1 MRLLL
6 IFLFIGIGASNAT
19 VTYSQST
26 QLSISLNNKS
36 IKEVFDEIEKNS
48 EYIFFYYDDVLDIN
62 RIVSIHAKNKTVD
75 KILDRLFESTDN
87 TYVIDD
93 RQIFISQKEPAME
106 TIVLQPSRTIR
117 GIITDERNEPVIG
130 ANIIIK
136 GTTTGTTSDVDGHF
150 NLSTTLSDPVLVIS
164 YVGYLTQEIV
174 TGKSDRPILVQLSE
188 SDQALEEIV
197 VVGYGRQKKVNLSGA
212 VAQIDSKVL
221 SNRPIQNISSALQ
234 GLMSG
239 VTVLSGQGR
248 PGEDGATIHVRGVG
262 TLNTAS
268 PYILID
274 GIESGTLNSI
284 DPNDIENISV
294 LKDASSAAI
303 YGSKASNGVILI
315 TTKRGKT
322 GEPQINYNGYAG
334 IQQPTQMI
342 ERISSADYATLLNKA
357 LLEDGKA
364 ERWSADDIR
373 KFQDGSD
380 PYGHPNTNWYDLAY
394 RNGLQHHHN
403 VNVSGG
409 AEKVHY
415 MASVGF
421 LQQKG
426 ILPNAERQQFN
437 GRTNLDI
444 KLSDRLTVRMNMA
457 YIKNDYKDPTNSYVG
472 DGSDQIIRQLNL
484 IAPWIPYKNEDGS
497 YGTVSDGNPIAW
509 LDLDQTVDRYNQN
522 FSGILAADYR
532 LFNGMTA
539 TLQGSYVSNS
549 QHYKSFLKD
558 IQYNPNKY
566 HGPNT
571 LDERYYLWDRTNFD
585 ALLNYD
591 RRLGWHG
598 VKVLMG
604 WHTEK
609 YNYIENRMNRKNFPN
624 NDLTDLNAGAVSTQ
638 TNSGYT
644 RSLAMLSGFG
654 RVNYDYADRYLLEVN
669 FRADGSSRFAPGNR
683 WGYFPSFSAAWRV
696 SEESF
701 AENLKENWLNN
712 LKIRASWGLLGNQ
725 DALNSD
731 ATNDYYPYLNT
742 YNLGASYPFGGS
754 LYSGY
759 YQSNYHIETISWEK
773 ARTYGVGIDFAIFKH
788 IDGSIDFYDRKT
800 TGIIMDVPA
809 PEEFALGSYKDNVGE
824 MQNRGIELSVN
835 YHHHWNDWQ
844 LSVTGNFAYNKNEIL
859 NLGGVE
865 RMIDGYS
872 INQIGK
878 SISSFYVYQ
887 ADGFFQSQ
895 DEADAFAAQYNRET
909 GTTMFTRPFKAG
921 DIRYVD
927 TNNDGKINGDDR
939 VICNSTNPAYIYGL
953 HLNLGYKNFDFAT
966 IFTGAAKV
974 ARIYNVEVFGAFR
987 GDTSHPASI
996 WLDAWTSENKDAK
1009 MPRIWNDVN
1018 SNSYPQNVMSTFWLQ
1033 NTSYLRLKNLQIG
1046 YSLPSQWIKSGGIS
1060 RLRVYYSAENVF
1072 TIDAL
1077 PIKLDP
1083 ETSSE
1088 RGSSYPLIKTH
1099 SFGVNITF

>member
-6 IFLFIGIGASNAT
+6 IFLFIGIGASSAT

-26 QLSISLNNKS
+26 RLSISLNNKS
-36 IKEVFDEIEKNS
+36 VKEVFDEIEKNS
-48 EYIFFYYDDVLDIN
+48 EYIFFYYDDVLDID
-62 RIVSIHAKNKTVD
+62 RIVSIRAKNKTVD

-106 TIVLQPSRTIR
+106 TTVQQQSRTIR
-117 GIITDERNEPVIG
+117 GIITDDMNEPVIG

-150 NLSTTLSDPVLVIS
+150 NLSTTSSNPVLVIS

-174 TGKSDRPILVQLSE
+174 AGNSDRLILVKLSE
-188 SDQALEEIV
+188 NDQALEEVV
-197 VVGYGRQKKVNLSGA
+197 VVGYGIQKKVNLSGS
-212 VAQIDSKVL
+212 VAQIDSKIL
-221 SNRPIQNISSALQ
+221 SNRPIQNISSAIQ
-234 GLMSG
+234 GLMPG
-239 VTVLSGQGR
+239 VTVLSGEGR
-248 PGEDGATIHVRGVG
+248 PGLDNATIRVRGVG
-262 TLNTAS
+262 TLNTAD

-274 GIESGTLNSI
+274 GIESGTLNSL

-303 YGSKASNGVILI
+303 YGSKASNGVILV

-322 GEPQINYNGYAG
+322 GEPRINYNAYVG
-334 IQQPTQMI
+334 IQKPTQMI
-342 ERISSADYATLLNKA
+342 ERLNSADYATLLNKA
-357 LLEDGKA
+357 LSDDGKA
-364 ERWSADDIR
+364 ERWSTDDIR

-380 PYGHPNTNWYDLAY
+380 PYGHPNTDWYDLAY

-403 VNVSGG
+403 VNISGG
-409 AEKVHY
+409 IETVQY

-444 KLSDRLTVRMNMA
+444 KLSDRLTVRLKMA

-472 DGSDQIIRQLNL
+472 GGSDQIIRQLNL

-509 LDLDQTVDRYNQN
+509 LDLGQTVDRYNQN
-522 FSGILAADYR
+522 FTGILSADYK
-532 LFNGMTA
+532 FFDGMIA
-539 TLQGSYVSNS
+539 TIQGSYTGNI

-566 HGPNT
+566 HGPNS

-585 ALLNYD
+585 VLLNYD
-591 RRLGWHG
+591 KRFGMHG
-598 VKVLMG
+598 VKVLLG

-609 YNYIENRMNRKNFPN
+609 YNNIENSMSRKNFPN
-624 NDLTDLNAGAVSTQ
+624 NDLTDLNAGTTSTQ

-654 RVNYDYADRYLLEVN
+654 RINYDYAGKYIAEVN
-669 FRADGSSRFAPGNR
+669 FRADASSRFAPKNR
-683 WGYFPSFSAAWRV
+683 WGYFPSFSAAWRL
-696 SEESF
+696 SEEGF
-701 AENLKENWLNN
+701 AENAKEWMHN

-725 DALNSD
+725 DSL
-731 ATNDYYPYLNT
+731 NDYYPYLNT
-742 YNLGASYPFGGS
+742 YNLGASYPFGGT
-754 LYSGY
+754 LQSGY
-759 YQSNYHIETISWEK
+759 YQSDFHIETISWEK
-773 ARTYGVGIDFAIFKH
+773 ARTYGIGLDIGLLNH
-788 IDGSIDFYDRKT
+788 IDATIDIYDRKT
-800 TGIIMDVPA
+800 TDIIMDVPA
-809 PEEFALGSYKDNVGE
+809 PEEFALGSYKDNVGA
-824 MQNRGIELSVN
+824 MRNRGVELGLSYN
-835 YHHHWNDWQ
+835 NSWGDWR
-844 LSVTGNFAYNKNEIL
+844 LSATGNFSYNKNEIL

-865 RMIDGYS
+865 RMIDSYL
-872 INQIGK
+872 IRQIGHP
-878 SISSFYVYQ
+878 ISSFYVYQ
-887 ADGFFQSQ
+887 ADGFFQSPE
-895 DEADAFAAQYNRET
+895 EADAFAAKYNAST
-909 GTTMFTRPFKAG
+909 GTTLFSRPFKAG
-921 DIRYVD
+921 DIKYVD
-927 TNNDGKINGDDR
+927 TNNDGKIDGDDR
-939 VICNSTNPAYIYGL
+939 VICNSTNPAYVYGFN
-953 HLNLGYKNFDFAT
+953 LNLGYKNFDFAT

-1033 NTSYLRLKNLQIG
+1033 NTSYLRLKNLQVG
-1046 YSLPSQWIKSGGIS
+1046 YNVPPQLMKSSGIS

-1072 TIDAL
+1072 TLDAM
-1077 PIKLDP
+1077 PISLDP